1 MASFPYVFY
10 SRSHT
15 GVLMADDTEDI
26 LKGTLDMLIL
36 KSLVLEPMHGWGIG
50 ERITQLS
57 KGVFRLQT
65 GTLYPALQRL
75 QRRGWITAEWQTS
88 ENGRRARY
96 YQLTA
101 SGRKQLEAERASWAR
116 AALAVKRILDAD
128 A

>member
-1 MASFPYVFY
+1 
-10 SRSHT
+10 
-15 GVLMADDTEDI
+15 MADDTEDV

-36 KSLVLEPMHGWGIG
+36 KSLQLEPMHGWGLG

-75 QRRGWITAEWQTS
+75 MRHGWITAEWQTS
-88 ENGRRARY
+88 DNGRRARY
-96 YQLTA
+96 YELTA
-101 SGRKQLEAERASWAR
+101 AGRKQLDAERASWAR